1 MPLLFRKSS
10 IEEEKLQ
17 QVIPEQ
23 ASPLQ
28 GLRDQLMNTLTA
40 QDPEILKRK
49 LDETEEEHE
58 LITKK
63 IKKKKKKDS
72 NSQG

>member
-1 MPLLFRKSS
+1 MRLLIRESS
-10 IEEEKLQ
+10 IEEEKPQ

-28 GLRDQLMNTLTA
+28 GLRHQLMNNLTA
-40 QDPEILKRK
+40 QDPEIVKRK

-58 LITKK
+58 PITKK
-63 IKKKKKKDS
+63 IKKKKKKDN